1 MKIRFGPE
9 IFYLHKY
16 GGISK
21 YISRLCEELVKI
33 GIDSKIIAPVYVTNE
48 VRSELIIGK
57 KFPNFRGSH
66 RLYSYISKQVAK
78 HLMDDNDIDVYH
90 QSYYSDYGLSKISAK
105 KVVTIHDMAHE
116 KIPLYFS
123 PKDMTPIRKLE
134 SINNS
139 DRIICISNSTK
150 KNLLGIYPHI
160 SEKKISVIHLGYDQF
175 NNNNDQYQQDYK
187 KIYSNYILFIGNRGG
202 YKNYINLIKA
212 ISYSAALKN
221 KIKIIL
227 FGGGNLTAQEM
238 IEILELGFNEHSIEC
253 VQGDNKLLQHLYANA
268 VAFIYPSIHEG
279 FGLPLLEAMGS
290 RCPVLCSN
298 IDVFRE
304 VAGDAALYFS
314 PYETDSIA
322 CAIEK
327 ILSDN
332 SLRKE
337 LILKGL
343 KNIKK
348 FNWSKCASETLRVYE
363 EMNNE

>member
-1 MKIRFGPE
+1 
-9 IFYLHKY
+9 
-16 GGISK
+16 
-21 YISRLCEELVKI
+21 
-33 GIDSKIIAPVYVTNE
+33 
-48 VRSELIIGK
+48 
-57 KFPNFRGSH
+57 
-66 RLYSYISKQVAK
+66 
-78 HLMDDNDIDVYH
+78 
-90 QSYYSDYGLSKISAK
+90 
-105 KVVTIHDMAHE
+105 
-116 KIPLYFS
+116 
-123 PKDMTPIRKLE
+123 
-134 SINNS
+134 
-139 DRIICISNSTK
+139 
-150 KNLLGIYPHI
+150 
-160 SEKKISVIHLGYDQF
+160 
-175 NNNNDQYQQDYK
+175 
-187 KIYSNYILFIGNRGG
+187 
-202 YKNYINLIKA
+202 
-212 ISYSAALKN
+212 
-221 KIKIIL
+221 
-227 FGGGNLTAQEM
+227 M

-337 LILKGL
+337 LILMGL